1 VSGPGN
7 SSRDPGEG
15 MSEKQVYLTRDGFKK
30 FEDELNHLKNEKR
43 AEVAERIRRAKEF
56 TDTVDNAEYDDAKA
70 EQAFIEGRIQDL
82 EYQLANAQ
90 FIDDH
95 PAADFVRL
103 GSKVT
108 VSGPEGEQEIYTIVG
123 SAEADPRRGYIS
135 NESPVGRALLG
146 KRIGEQVDVVAPG
159 GSFNLKVVSL
169 A

>member
-1 VSGPGN
+1 
-7 SSRDPGEG
+7 
-15 MSEKQVYLTRDGFKK
+15 MSDKPIYLTREGVKR
-30 FEDELNHLKNEKR
+30 FEDELHFLKSTKR
-43 AEVAERIRRAKEF
+43 EEVADRIRKAKEF

-82 EYQLANAQ
+82 EYQLANAEM
-90 FIDDH
+90 IDDH
-95 PAADFVRL
+95 PDVDYVRM

-108 VSGPEGEQEIYTIVG
+108 VADTTGEEEIYTIVG

-146 KRIGEQVDVVAPG
+146 KRIGDQVDVVAPG
-159 GSFNLKVVSL
+159 GSFALRVLRL

>member
-1 VSGPGN
+1 
-7 SSRDPGEG
+7 
-15 MSEKQVYLTRDGFKK
+15 MSEKPIYLTRDGFKRL
-30 FEDELNHLKNEKR
+30 ESELEHLKTVR
-43 AEVAERIRRAKEF
+43 RDEVSERIRKAKEF

-70 EQAFIEGRIQDL
+70 EQGFIEGRIQDL
-82 EYQLANAQ
+82 VYQLGHAEI
-90 FIDDH
+90 IDEH
-95 PAADFVRL
+95 PAVDYVRI

-108 VSGPEGEQEIYTIVG
+108 VVDVSGEEEMYTIVG

-159 GSFNLKVVSL
+159 GSFNLKVVKL

>member
-1 VSGPGN
+1 MVG
-7 SSRDPGEG
+7 
-15 MSEKQVYLTRDGFKK
+15 KQVYLTRQGLKR
-30 FEDELNHLKNEKR
+30 FEEELEHLKNHKR
-43 AEVAERIRRAKEF
+43 AEVAERIRKAKEF

-70 EQAFIEGRIQDL
+70 EQAFIEGRIKDL

-90 FIDDH
+90 IIDDH
-95 PAADFVRL
+95 PAADFVRI

-108 VSGPEGEQEIYTIVG
+108 VLDPSGDEEIYMIVG
-123 SAEADPRRGYIS
+123 SAEADPRHGYIS

-159 GSFNLKVVSL
+159 GSFNLKVVGV

>member
-1 VSGPGN
+1 
-7 SSRDPGEG
+7 
-15 MSEKQVYLTRDGFKK
+15 MSEKQIYLTREGFKK
-30 FEDELNHLKNEKR
+30 FEDELVHLKNDKR
-43 AEVAERIRRAKEF
+43 AEVAERIRKAKEF

-82 EYQLANAQ
+82 EYQLANALI
-90 FIDDH
+90 IDDH

-108 VSGPEGEQEIYTIVG
+108 VLDTSGAEERYTIVG

-146 KRIGEQVDVVAPG
+146 KRIGEQVAVVAPD
-159 GSFNLKVVSL
+159 GSFQLKVVSL

>member
-1 VSGPGN
+1 
-7 SSRDPGEG
+7 
-15 MSEKQVYLTRDGFKK
+15 MSDKQVYLTREGFKK
-30 FEDELNHLKNEKR
+30 FDDELHYLKNEKR
-43 AEVAERIRRAKEF
+43 AEVAERIRKAKEF

-70 EQAFIEGRIQDL
+70 EQAFIEGRIRDL

-90 FIDDH
+90 IIDDH

-108 VSGPEGEQEIYTIVG
+108 VASLDGGQEIYTIVG

-146 KRIGEQVDVVAPG
+146 KRSGEEVDVVAPG
-159 GSFNLKVVSL
+159 GSFNLKVVSV

>member
-1 VSGPGN
+1 
-7 SSRDPGEG
+7 
-15 MSEKQVYLTRDGFKK
+15 MSEKPIYLTRQGFKR
-30 FEDELNHLKNEKR
+30 FEEELSHLKNDKR
-43 AEVAERIRRAKEF
+43 TEVAERIRKAKEF

-82 EYQLANAQ
+82 EYQLAVAQ
-90 FIDDH
+90 IIDDH
-95 PAADFVRL
+95 PGVDYVRI

-108 VSGPEGEQEIYTIVG
+108 VTDPTGEEEIYTIVG
-123 SAEADPRRGYIS
+123 SAEADPRHGFIS

-159 GSFNLKVVSL
+159 GSFNLKVVKV

>member
-1 VSGPGN
+1 MDLSARARGATMP
-7 SSRDPGEG
+7 D
-15 MSEKQVYLTRDGFKK
+15 KQVYLTGAGFKK
-30 FEDELNHLKNEKR
+30 FEDELNHLKTDKR
-43 AEVAERIRRAKEF
+43 TEVAERIRRAKEF

-90 FIDDH
+90 IIDDH
-95 PAADFVRL
+95 PAGDYVRL

-108 VSGPEGEQEIYTIVG
+108 VTDPDGEEEVYTIVG
-123 SAEADPRRGYIS
+123 SAEADPQHGYIS
-135 NESPVGRALLG
+135 NESPVGRALMG

>member
-1 VSGPGN
+1 MPD
-7 SSRDPGEG
+7 R
-15 MSEKQVYLTRDGFKK
+15 QVYLTRQGFKK
-30 FEDELNHLKNEKR
+30 FDDELTHLKNEKR

-82 EYQLANAQ
+82 EYQLANATI
-90 FIDDH
+90 IDDH
-95 PAADFVRL
+95 PAADYVRL

-108 VSGPEGEQEIYTIVG
+108 VLDSSGEEEIYTIVG

-146 KRIGEQVDVVAPG
+146 KRIGEQADVVAPG
-159 GSFNLKVVSL
+159 GSFELKVVSL

>member
-1 VSGPGN
+1 
-7 SSRDPGEG
+7 
-15 MSEKQVYLTRDGFKK
+15 MSERHVYLTREGFKK

-82 EYQLANAQ
+82 EYQLANAEI
-90 FIDDH
+90 IDDH

-103 GSKVT
+103 GSRVT
-108 VSGPEGEQEIYTIVG
+108 VSDPDGEQEIYTIVG

>member
-1 VSGPGN
+1 MPQ
-7 SSRDPGEG
+7 
-15 MSEKQVYLTRDGFKK
+15 KQVYLTREGFKK
-30 FEDELNHLKNEKR
+30 FEEELAHLKNEKR
-43 AEVAERIRRAKEF
+43 PEVAERIRKAKEF

-70 EQAFIEGRIQDL
+70 EQAFMEGRIQDL
-82 EYQLANAQ
+82 EYELANAVI
-90 FIDDH
+90 IDDH
-95 PAADFVRL
+95 PAADYVRL

-108 VSGPEGEQEIYTIVG
+108 VSDTTGEQEMYTIVG